1 MERQRQFK
9 EVLKE
14 IKFTDA
20 EKLRVRNQLPSKPA
34 STYECPLPVME
45 DDANSTQ
52 AVASATK
59 TSVVDE
65 QHNYL
70 QSRQKIKLCKTTYL
84 SKD

>member
-20 EKLRVRNQLPSKPA
+20 ESYGCETNCSLNLLQHMNALCQLWKMIQIQPR
-34 STYECPLPVME
+34 
-45 DDANSTQ
+45 
-52 AVASATK
+52 AVSSVTE

-70 QSRQKIKLCKTTYL
+70 QSKQK
-84 SKD
+84 